1 MHIVARRGILRRP
14 NGASQSPVSQDP
26 FDELHARRSRR
37 WIVVVVVLAIIAAG
51 AVVYARRSRAPTGPR
66 YLTAAVGRGEIV
78 ASVETSGSLQPDV
91 QVQVGSQVSGR
102 MARVLVDFNA
112 RVTRG
117 QLLAEIDA
125 TPFRAAVAQAR
136 AAVLSA
142 QAQLQRA
149 QVNVRIA
156 ETNLARATDLR
167 ARGLN
172 AIADVDSTRGARDLS
187 LADVAAARAE
197 IARARASLSSAET
210 NLTFTRITAPIDG
223 VVIQR
228 SIDEGQTVAASFQ
241 APTLFL
247 IAADLTRMRIVANVD
262 EADVA
267 QMREH
272 LMATARVD
280 AFPGETFRG
289 ELVELRYGSQTTS
302 GVVTYP
308 AVISVANPDMKLRP
322 GMTATVTVVAARHT
336 DVLFVPN
343 AALRFRPT
351 SATPDGGAPAPA
363 AESDPHRGT
372 LYVLRVGRPAA
383 VPVTLGLHD
392 DRRTEVS
399 GPGLAVGTQVV
410 TDEIEQRASTS
421 GAGGA
426 PGMGGRRR

>member
-1 MHIVARRGILRRP
+1 M
-14 NGASQSPVSQDP
+14 SQDP
-26 FDELHARRSRR
+26 FDQLHAKRSRR
-37 WIVVVVVLAIIAAG
+37 WIAVVVALALVAGG
-51 AVVYARRSRAPTGPR
+51 AVVYARRHRAPTGPR
-66 YLTAAVGRGEIV
+66 YLTVAVGRGEIV
-78 ASVETSGSLQPDV
+78 ASVETSGSLQPEV

-112 RVTRG
+112 HVTRG
-117 QLLAEIDA
+117 QLLAEIDS

-149 QVNVRIA
+149 QVNVRLA
-156 ETNLARATDLR
+156 ETNLARASDLR

-172 AIADVDSTRGARDLS
+172 APADIDTTRGSRDLA
-187 LADVAAARAE
+187 LADVAGARAE
-197 IARARASLSSAET
+197 IARAQASLSSAET
-210 NLTFTRITAPIDG
+210 NLAFTRITTPIGG

-241 APTLFL
+241 APTLFQ
-247 IAADLTRMRIVANVD
+247 IAGDLTRMRIIANVD

-289 ELVELRYGSQTTS
+289 ELIELRYGSQTTS

-322 GMTATVTVVAARHT
+322 GMTATVTVVAARHP

-343 AALRFRPT
+343 AALRFRPA
-351 SATPDGGAPAPA
+351 SATPDGGLPAPPP
-363 AESDPHRGT
+363 EPDPHHGT
-372 LYVLRVGRPAA
+372 LYVLRDRRPVA
-383 VPVTLGLHD
+383 VPVSLGLHD

-399 GPGLAVGTQVV
+399 GPGIAAGVMVV
-410 TDEIEQRASTS
+410 TDEIEQRATTAS

-426 PGMGGRRR
+426 PGMGGRRRSP